1 MKFALL
7 IYGQN
12 EPYEALTEDE
22 STQMYAGHGEFIAML
37 RERNALHGGEELRFV
52 AKTVRPQDGD
62 FVVTD
67 GPYAESAEHLGGL
80 YLVEADDIEQAAE
93 YAKHIPMLPTDG
105 IEVRPVM

>member
-7 IYGQN
+7 ICGDN
-12 EPYEALTEDE
+12 DAYEALGEEE
-22 STQMYAGHGEFIAML
+22 SKQMYARHETFISML
-37 RERNALHGGEELRFV
+37 RERNAIHSGEELRFQ
-52 AKTVRPQDGD
+52 AKTVRPRNGD

-67 GPYAESAEHLGGL
+67 GPFAEAVEHLGGF

-105 IEVRPVM
+105 IEVRPAM